1 MFDILHRMDQGVLD
15 MDRAV
20 LHCDLNN
27 FYASVECLYRPEL
40 AGLPVAVCGD
50 IEQRHGIVLAKNL
63 VAKRAGITTG
73 EAIWQ
78 ARQKC
83 PKLVVVTPTFGLYL
97 RFSRAVR
104 EIYSRYTPYIE
115 AFGIDECWLDVTD
128 NVRAGGD
135 AEEIAHAIRNA
146 VKEEIGI
153 TLSAGVSWNKVFA
166 KLGSDLK
173 KPDAVTVITKDNFR
187 EKVWS
192 LPASELLYV
201 GRATWRKFQNW
212 NILTIGA
219 LANTPVEDLRGLL
232 GKWGETLHMFANG
245 WDAEPVNVMDYE
257 DEVKGVGNSITT
269 PRDVACEADA
279 RQVIYALS
287 ESVAERMRNKGL
299 MGTVVQV
306 WLRDVD
312 LGSFTR
318 QRVLKKPTCLAQDM
332 AGNAIDLLRKNWF
345 WEKPLR
351 SLGVRM
357 SGLYTEKDGRQVSLL
372 IGREEKQEALERS
385 IDEIRKRFGHASVKR
400 AMMLQDPGLDPDTN
414 APDSANRVAFLR

>member
-1 MFDILHRMDQGVLD
+1 
-15 MDRAV
+15 MDRAI

-50 IEQRHGIVLAKNL
+50 VELRHGIVLAKNL
-63 VAKRAGITTG
+63 IAKRAGITTG

-78 ARQKC
+78 AKQKC
-83 PKLVVVTPTFGLYL
+83 PKLVAVTPTFGLYL
-97 RFSRAVR
+97 RFSRSVR

-128 NVRAGGD
+128 NVRAGKS
-135 AEEIAHAIRNA
+135 AEEIAQEIRCT

-153 TLSAGVSWNKVFA
+153 TISIGVSWNKIFA

-173 KPDAVTVITKDNFR
+173 KPDAVTVITKENFH
-187 EKVWS
+187 EKVWP

-201 GRATWRKFQNW
+201 GRSTWRKFQNW

-245 WDAEPVNVMDYE
+245 WDAAPVMVMDYE

-269 PRDVACEADA
+269 PRDIASEADA

-287 ESVAERMRNKGL
+287 ESVAERMRKKGL
-299 MGTVVQV
+299 MGTTVQV
-306 WLRDVD
+306 WVRDVD
-312 LGSFTR
+312 LFSFTR
-318 QRVLKKPTCLAQDM
+318 QRVMKKPTCLAQDM
-332 AGNAIDLLRKNWF
+332 AGTAIDLLRRNWF
-345 WEKPLR
+345 WPKPLR

-357 SGLYTEKDGRQVSLL
+357 TGLYTEKDGRQVSLL

-385 IDEIRKRFGHASVKR
+385 IDEIRKRFGHSSVKR
-400 AMMLQDPGLDPDTN
+400 ALMLQDPGLDPDTN
-414 APDSANRVAFLR
+414 APDSANRVAFMR